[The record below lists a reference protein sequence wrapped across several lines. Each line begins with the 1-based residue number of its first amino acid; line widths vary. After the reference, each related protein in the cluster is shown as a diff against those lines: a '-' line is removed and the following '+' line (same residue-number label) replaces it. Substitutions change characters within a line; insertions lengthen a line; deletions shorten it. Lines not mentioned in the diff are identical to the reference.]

1 MAVIAIG
8 LFALPGTVAMF
19 GGQHDWY
26 DLNPDG
32 NDVSCEKCHADIYA
46 EMNSMPYVFGGSAGT
61 SQDT

>member
-1 MAVIAIG
+1 MAVIATG